1 VKTVRYSIG
10 EDKIAYVRISSFKD
24 NTGKQFIEAIDA
36 IEKAGAVGV
45 IFDLRNNGGGY
56 LSAVSEMLSYIAPK
70 GTELVSFSNNYSRPI
85 YATHSHTF
93 TLPSVVICNGYTAS
107 AAELFTSAMRDF
119 SDMGFFDVLVVGE
132 TTYGKGVMQSS
143 YPFTDGSVITVTVAY
158 YYPPC
163 RIGYDG
169 EGISPKA
176 ENTVTDDESTEID
189 EQRERANSVIKELIG
204 AKEEK

>member
-1 VKTVRYSIG
+1 
-10 EDKIAYVRISSFKD
+10 
-24 NTGKQFIEAIDA
+24 
-36 IEKAGAVGV
+36 
-45 IFDLRNNGGGY
+45 
-56 LSAVSEMLSYIAPK
+56 
-70 GTELVSFSNNYSRPI
+70 
-85 YATHSHTF
+85 
-93 TLPSVVICNGYTAS
+93 
-107 AAELFTSAMRDF
+107 MRDF

-176 ENTVTDDESTEID
+176 ENTVTDDESTEAD
-189 EQRERANSVIKELIG
+189 EQREHANSVIKELIG